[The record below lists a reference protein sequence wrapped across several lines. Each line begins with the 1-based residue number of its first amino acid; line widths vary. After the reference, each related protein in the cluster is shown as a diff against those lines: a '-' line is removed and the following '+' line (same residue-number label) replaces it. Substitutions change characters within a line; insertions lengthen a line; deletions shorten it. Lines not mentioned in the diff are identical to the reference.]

1 MNKKAIERDNILPKE
16 GEAYYFGSILTTKEA
31 QYYFERL
38 INTIDWQQDE
48 VIIFG
53 KRIVTKRKTGWY
65 GEKEFEYTY
74 SKITRKAKIWTPELV
89 VLKELVEEK
98 TGLEFNSCLLNL
110 YHSGEEGMSWHSDAE
125 AELGKDPAIAS
136 LSLGAERKF
145 VLKNKVSGEKVSL
158 ELENG
163 SLLLMKGPTQKYW
176 LHSLP
181 KTKKVKEPRIN
192 LTFRKIVKTKK

>member
-1 MNKKAIERDNILPKE
+1 MSIHQNINLLFEE
-16 GEAYYFGSILTTKEA
+16 GEAYYFGRILNTKKA
-31 QYYFERL
+31 DHYFNRL
-38 INTIDWQQDE
+38 METIDWQQDE

-53 KRIVTKRKTGWY
+53 KRIVTKRMTGWY

-74 SKITRKAKIWTPELV
+74 SKITRKAKIWTPELIE
-89 VLKELVEEK
+89 LKNLVEEK

-145 VLKNKVSGEKVSL
+145 VLKNKVSGDKVSV

-163 SLLLMKGPTQKYW
+163 SLLLMKGQTQKFW

-181 KTKKVKEPRIN
+181 KTKKVKESRIN
-192 LTFRKIVKTKK
+192 LTFRNIVKLKK